1 MTVQVCVFCASASR
15 IDPAFV
21 TAARLLGTWI
31 GERGHTLVWG
41 GCNVGLMNEV
51 GAAARAAGAP
61 TVAVI
66 PGFMV
71 ERGLAFEPCTERVVT
86 QDLADRKAE
95 FRRRAEAY
103 VALPGGVGT
112 WEEVLEVLALRKLER
127 LDAPI
132 VLANLKGYYDPLLAM
147 LQRSVEAGFSPPDLL
162 RLFDVAPTMQAVIA
176 HLEAPTPQPGGLDL
190 GPVG

>member
-1 MTVQVCVFCASASR
+1 MQVCVFCASASR

-21 TAARLLGTWI
+21 ECARAVGTWI

-51 GAAARAAGAP
+51 GQAARAAGAR

-71 ERGLAFEPCTERVVT
+71 ERGLAFDPCTERVVT

-95 FRRRAEAY
+95 FRRRADTF

-127 LDAPI
+127 LEAPI
-132 VLANLKGYYDPLLAM
+132 VLANINRYYDPLLAM
-147 LQRSVEAGFSPPDLL
+147 LQRSVEEGFSPPDLL
-162 RLFDVAPTMQAVIA
+162 HLFEALPDTGAVLARLESPAPRRA
-176 HLEAPTPQPGGLDL
+176 GLDL

>member
-1 MTVQVCVFCASASR
+1 MQVCVFCASASR
-15 IDPAFV
+15 IERAFV
-21 TAARLLGTWI
+21 DAARALGTWI

-51 GAAARAAGAP
+51 GVAARAAGAR

-71 ERGLAFEPCTERVVT
+71 DRGLAFDPCTERVVT
-86 QDLADRKAE
+86 EDLADRKAE
-95 FRRRAEAY
+95 FRRRADAY

-127 LDAPI
+127 ITAPI
-132 VLANLKGYYDPLLAM
+132 VLANINGYYDPLLAM
-147 LQRSVEAGFSPPDLL
+147 LHRSVDDGFSPRDLL
-162 RLFDVAPTMQAVIA
+162 QLFQVAPDTGAVLRC
-176 HLEAPTPQPGGLDL
+176 LEVPPRPRTGLDL